1 MSQPNVVKI
10 EINLSSLTADPQV
23 KEVFSLDC
31 RFFREQ
37 IIVENY
43 EELEAEAKKSLEAHL
58 QTCRE
63 CEQFQ
68 ASLNETQQTLDQWEE
83 VDRPINIEALREAV
97 LPKSLSWL
105 PQLSAWRW
113 LSWGLAACLVL
124 ISSLSALAWIGVDL
138 KWEDHGLTLRIGQ
151 EPVPEITEQEL
162 VRLLQAER
170 HATQA
175 EIVKQ
180 LQGALDEFSEQ
191 LQVHLDERQKQAN
204 AQLVLIYQ
212 GLQSQRIQDLELIR
226 QEFQHLAGATEAE
239 FLETQR
245 AFEFILASHMSG
257 IQEDME

>member
-1 MSQPNVVKI
+1 M
-10 EINLSSLTADPQV
+10 
-23 KEVFSLDC
+23 DC

-37 IIVENY
+37 IVLETY
-43 EELEAEAKKSLEAHL
+43 EELAAEAKKSLEAHL

-68 ASLNETQQTLDQWEE
+68 VSLNETQQVLDQWAEP
-83 VDRPINIEALREAV
+83 DRPINLEALHGAIQPRPLSPWIQ
-97 LPKSLSWL
+97 LP
-105 PQLSAWRW
+105 AWRW
-113 LSWGLAACLVL
+113 LYWGVAACLILVV
-124 ISSLSALAWIGVDL
+124 SLSALAWIGVDI
-138 KWEDHGLTLRIGQ
+138 KWEDRGLTLRIGQ
-151 EPVPEITEQEL
+151 EQVPEITEQQL

-180 LQGALDEFSEQ
+180 LQGALDEFSKQ

-212 GLQSQRIQDLELIR
+212 GLQSQRVQDLELIR
-226 QEFQHLAGATEAE
+226 QELQHLAGATETE

-245 AFEFILASHMSG
+245 AFEFILASHVSE
-257 IQEDME
+257 IQKNMK

>member
-1 MSQPNVVKI
+1 M
-10 EINLSSLTADPQV
+10 
-23 KEVFSLDC
+23 DC

-37 IIVENY
+37 IVLESY
-43 EELEAEAKKSLEAHL
+43 EELDAEAKKSLEAHL

-68 ASLNETQQTLDQWEE
+68 VNLNETQQTLDQWEE
-83 VDRPINIEALREAV
+83 VDRPIDIEALHDAIQPKPLS
-97 LPKSLSWL
+97 LP
-105 PQLSAWRW
+105 PQLPAWRW
-113 LSWGLAACLVL
+113 LSWGVAACLVL
-124 ISSLSALAWIGVDL
+124 VFSLSALAWIGVDI
-138 KWEDHGLTLRIGQ
+138 KWEDRGLTLRIGQ
-151 EPVPEITEQEL
+151 EAVPEITEQEL

-170 HATQA
+170 HATQV

-212 GLQSQRIQDLELIR
+212 GLQSQRVQDLELIR
-226 QEFQHLAGATEAE
+226 QELRHLAGATEAE

-245 AFEFILASHMSG
+245 AFEFILASHVSG
-257 IQEDME
+257 IQKNMK

>member
-1 MSQPNVVKI
+1 M
-10 EINLSSLTADPQV
+10 
-23 KEVFSLDC
+23 DC

-63 CEQFQ
+63 CERFQ
-68 ASLNETQQTLDQWEE
+68 VNLNETQQALDQWSEP
-83 VDRPINIEALREAV
+83 DRPIDIEALHKAIQ
-97 LPKSLSWL
+97 PKPLSRWSRSL
-105 PQLSAWRW
+105 AWRW
-113 LSWGLAACLVL
+113 LSWGVAACLIL
-124 ISSLSALAWIGVDL
+124 TLSLSVLAWIGVDV
-138 KWEDHGLTLRIGQ
+138 KWEDRGLTLRIGQ

-170 HATQA
+170 HATQV

-191 LQVHLDERQKQAN
+191 LQVHLDERQKQTN
-204 AQLVLIYQ
+204 AQLTLIYQ
-212 GLQSQRIQDLELIR
+212 GLQSQRVQDLELLR
-226 QEFQHLAGATEAE
+226 QELQQLAGATEAE

-245 AFEFILASHMSG
+245 AFEFILASHVSE
-257 IQEDME
+257 IQKNTE

>member
-1 MSQPNVVKI
+1 MN
-10 EINLSSLTADPQV
+10 
-23 KEVFSLDC
+23 C

-37 IIVENY
+37 IVSESY
-43 EELEAEAKKSLEAHL
+43 DELDAEAKKSLEVHL

-68 ASLNETQQTLDQWEE
+68 VNLNETQQALDQWSEP
-83 VDRPINIEALREAV
+83 DRPIDIEALHKAIQ
-97 LPKSLSWL
+97 PKPLSRWSRSL
-105 PQLSAWRW
+105 AWRW

-124 ISSLSALAWIGVDL
+124 VFSLSALAWIGVDL
-138 KWEDHGLTLRIGQ
+138 KWEDRGLTLRIGS
-151 EPVPEITEQEL
+151 ETVPEITEQEL

-180 LQGALDEFSEQ
+180 LQGALDEFSKQ
-191 LQVHLDERQKQAN
+191 LQVHLDERQKQTN

-226 QEFQHLAGATEAE
+226 QELQHLAGATEAE

-245 AFEFILASHMSG
+245 AFEFILASHVSG
-257 IQEDME
+257 IQKNTE

>member
-1 MSQPNVVKI
+1 M
-10 EINLSSLTADPQV
+10 
-23 KEVFSLDC
+23 DC

-37 IIVENY
+37 IVLGSY
-43 EELEAEAKKSLEAHL
+43 DELEAEAKKSLKAHL

-68 ASLNETQQTLDQWEE
+68 ASLNETQQALDQWAE
-83 VDRPINIEALREAV
+83 VDRPIDIETLHEAIQPKP
-97 LPKSLSWL
+97 LPWWSQL
-105 PQLSAWRW
+105 PAWRW
-113 LSWGLAACLVL
+113 LSWGAAACLILV
-124 ISSLSALAWIGVDL
+124 ISLSALAWIGVDL
-138 KWEDHGLTLRIGQ
+138 KWEDRGLTLRIGS
-151 EPVPEITEQEL
+151 EAVPEITEPEL

-191 LQVHLDERQKQAN
+191 LQVHLDERQQQTN
-204 AQLVLIYQ
+204 AQLALIYQ

-226 QEFQHLAGATEAE
+226 QELRHLAGATEAE

-245 AFEFILASHMSG
+245 AFEFILASHVSG
-257 IQEDME
+257 IQQNME